1 MRDPVQGVLEDERE
15 QEVSHR
21 QPKRVF
27 QARAGRRSRM
37 SCGAEVATRGVL
49 PSYTYSELDRTVILS
64 NFKLSARR
72 GERTVAC
79 LSNKVSKTFPTLHQC
94 KQVADALKRLV
105 S

>member
-1 MRDPVQGVLEDERE
+1 MGISKVLTEEERADLLRLSGEKAKTDPFPLSSPLCLGKGGLD
-15 QEVSHR
+15 
-21 QPKRVF
+21 PL
-27 QARAGRRSRM
+27 RR
-37 SCGAEVATRGVL
+37 G
-49 PSYTYSELDRTVILS
+49 SYTYSDFDRTVILS
-64 NFKLSARR
+64 NFKLSARQ